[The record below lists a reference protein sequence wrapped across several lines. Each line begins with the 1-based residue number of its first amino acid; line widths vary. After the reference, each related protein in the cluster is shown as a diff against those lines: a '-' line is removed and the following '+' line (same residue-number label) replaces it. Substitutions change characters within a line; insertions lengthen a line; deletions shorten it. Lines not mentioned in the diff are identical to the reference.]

1 MTDDKT
7 LEAELQAKAKGPRV
21 TLQKLE
27 DEIAAEY
34 AFNLGEALAAIEAPA
49 HPDTSLTTIAV
60 IVTKLGFVLIG
71 TSACVSKENYSAE
84 IGQKIARQKAFDQLW
99 PLEGYRLKAELAK

>member
-1 MTDDKT
+1 MTDDKA
-7 LEAELQAKAKGPRV
+7 LEDELQAKAKAPRV

-34 AFNLGEALAAIEAPA
+34 AFNLGEALAALETPA
-49 HPDTSLTTIAV
+49 HPDTSLTTVAV

-84 IGQKIARQKAFDQLW
+84 IGQRIARQKAFDQLW
-99 PLEGYRLKAELAK
+99 PLEGYRLKAELAG

>member
-1 MTDDKT
+1 MTDDKA
-7 LEAELQAKAKGPRV
+7 LEDELQAKAKGPRV

-34 AFNLGEALAAIEAPA
+34 CFNLGEALAAMGNPTL
-49 HPDTSLTTIAV
+49 PDMHLTTVCAIH
-60 IVTKLGFVLIG
+60 TKLGFTLVG

-84 IGQKIARQKAFDQLW
+84 IGNKIARQKAFDQLW
-99 PLEGYRLKAELAK
+99 PLEGYRLKAELAR